1 MSGAISESMTHEFR
15 LLRNRIEVQTPAP
28 ALVFVTSAT
37 ARDGASLAAYGLA
50 QSLSATSERTVLV
63 TTDPTVAADA
73 SFEVVVVSAERIAT
87 ISRSSAATFVQ
98 QLRAEHAFVVVDA
111 GNLPKNSL
119 GLLLVASADI
129 ALIAFRSGRAQEPA
143 DRSML
148 ETLER
153 AKAKVLGAVLT
164 DEPAI
169 ARFERRDDRVTVT
182 SGVREPQSGSLTA
195 NRLQIALSRRGKSN

>member
-1 MSGAISESMTHEFR
+1 
-15 LLRNRIEVQTPAP
+15 
-28 ALVFVTSAT
+28 
-37 ARDGASLAAYGLA
+37 
-50 QSLSATSERTVLV
+50 
-63 TTDPTVAADA
+63 
-73 SFEVVVVSAERIAT
+73 
-87 ISRSSAATFVQ
+87 
-98 QLRAEHAFVVVDA
+98 
-111 GNLPKNSL
+111 
-119 GLLLVASADI
+119 LLVASADI